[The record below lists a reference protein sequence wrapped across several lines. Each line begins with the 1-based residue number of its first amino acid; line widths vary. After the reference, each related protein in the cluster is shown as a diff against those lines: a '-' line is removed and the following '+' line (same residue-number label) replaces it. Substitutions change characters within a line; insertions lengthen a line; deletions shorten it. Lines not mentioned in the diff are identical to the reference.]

1 MMRLDELKKGFWGYK
16 KESVYQYIAAM
27 EDEAARKLVQQQE
40 QAEKEADKAQKR
52 ICELEEALKIFREEN
67 KALYQ
72 DQIHISET
80 LMEAQKY
87 SRKMNEE
94 TARRAEE
101 ANKEMETAFQVH
113 RDRLEEYGKKVG
125 KLGRVLREL
134 LEDMEAETE
143 HMEEEIGKVKEQA
156 PAHGLAVFPKK
167 PGNGRQESA

>member
-27 EDEAARKLVQQQE
+27 EDKAARKLAQQQE

-52 ICELEEALKIFREEN
+52 ICELEEALKILREEN

-125 KLGRVLREL
+125 KLGS
-134 LEDMEAETE
+134 
-143 HMEEEIGKVKEQA
+143 GC
-156 PAHGLAVFPKK
+156 
-167 PGNGRQESA
+167 QESA